1 MRTLLLGITCGCCH
15 GDVVVV
21 METLLVTDGWRRAA
35 GCCGFYVL
43 YEQLQ

>member
-1 MRTLLLGITCGCCH
+1 MSLLPWIHCGCH

-21 METLLVTDGWRRAA
+21 METLLVTDGWSRAA

-43 YEQLQ
+43 LELLQ